1 MSDDYMHDAKARS
14 FLIRQTLRMLVQPS
28 EDRKYNGQLL
38 EPIEFLRSISDR
50 LLLMPLDEF
59 EDQVNLCRSRVDCS
73 RDGGIKSHRKRE
85 VSASTSIQGV
95 ARRRHLGSMSKMSAT
110 P

>member
-1 MSDDYMHDAKARS
+1 MSDDYMRDAKARN

-50 LLLMPLDEF
+50 LFLMPFDEF
-59 EDQVNLCRSRVDCS
+59 EDQAIDAAVKSIARAIAELKVEEPVKSQRLLPFRPWQ
-73 RDGGIKSHRKRE
+73 DGGTW
-85 VSASTSIQGV
+85 VQ
-95 ARRRHLGSMSKMSAT
+95 
-110 P
+110 

>member
-1 MSDDYMHDAKARS
+1 MSDDYMHDAKARN

-50 LLLMPLDEF
+50 LLLMPF
-59 EDQVNLCRSRVDCS
+59 EDFEEQVIDAAVQSIACAVAELKATEPVKFQRVLPF
-73 RDGGIKSHRKRE
+73 RPWQDGGIW
-85 VSASTSIQGV
+85 VQ
-95 ARRRHLGSMSKMSAT
+95 
-110 P
+110 

>member
-1 MSDDYMHDAKARS
+1 MSDDCMRDAKARN

-50 LLLMPLDEF
+50 LLLKPFDDF
-59 EDQVNLCRSRVDCS
+59 EDQVIDAAVESITRAIAELKVEEPVRFQQVLPFRPWQ
-73 RDGGIKSHRKRE
+73 DGEIW
-85 VSASTSIQGV
+85 IQ
-95 ARRRHLGSMSKMSAT
+95 
-110 P
+110 